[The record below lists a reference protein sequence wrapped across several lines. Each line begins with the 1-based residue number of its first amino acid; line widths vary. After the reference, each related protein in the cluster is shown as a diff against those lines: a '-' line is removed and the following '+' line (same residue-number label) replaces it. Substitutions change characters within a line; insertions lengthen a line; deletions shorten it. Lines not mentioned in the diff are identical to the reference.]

1 MFILVILGRMN
12 IGIYVHERWWVTM
25 DSWRCE
31 GHYSLEA
38 RGNGGLCLHNMRMRC
53 NKSAGRMVNSAASR
67 CVYARRQ
74 VFVWDTRIPAA
85 EPLADP
91 PRTTVTSPNMVHM
104 QAWSSS
110 CGFCQWQP
118 SILLPP
124 SPPPFSPSLS
134 LSTSCNHDYK
144 GKLICSKRTKCTPWG
159 LSVAF
164 PPPMRDSR
172 SSFHCHPTTLP
183 RSIACPRSLTSST
196 LPAFTKGLIQD
207 RCFVLVCSTTWQQ
220 EQWGGGG
227 GSKTVYENF
236 APGVWSAGV
245 ITAVSSTA
253 FFLDASRAISQLREV
268 INCHH
273 LPSNTQ
279 AATQTGT
286 PGPRLEL
293 RATYSPAGITQTTA

>member
-38 RGNGGLCLHNMRMRC
+38 GGNGGLCLHNMRMRC

-124 SPPPFSPSLS
+124 PHPSLPLS
-134 LSTSCNHDYK
+134 LSQPLVTMT
-144 GKLICSKRTKCTPWG
+144 TKAS
-159 LSVAF
+159 LSVPNVQSVHLGGYQSLF
-164 PPPMRDSR
+164 PLPCVTAVLLFTVTQRRFHVLSHAHVLSHHPLSPLSR
-172 SSFHCHPTTLP
+172 KGWYKTVVLFSSAQLLGN
-183 RSIACPRSLTSST
+183 RSN
-196 LPAFTKGLIQD
+196 G
-207 RCFVLVCSTTWQQ
+207 VV
-220 EQWGGGG
+220 G